1 MAENRA
7 QWGKFVYG
15 AIAGAILVLIV
26 GFAFG
31 PLTTNGSATALAAT
45 AAADRDVVYCVANA
59 QRLVSAGDAT
69 APSSS
74 AERTDLARASFADL
88 LPDETFSSVTLRNC
102 TRAFP
107 QQF

>member
-1 MAENRA
+1 MAENKA

-15 AIAGAILVLIV
+15 LIGGAILVLIL
-26 GFAFG
+26 GFAIG
-31 PLTTNGSATALAAT
+31 PLTTNGSATAMASAAAT
-45 AAADRDVVYCVANA
+45 DRDVIYCAANA
-59 QRLVSAGDAT
+59 QRLVDLGEAT

-88 LPDETFSSVTLRNC
+88 LPDETFSTAVLRNC

-107 QQF
+107 QEF